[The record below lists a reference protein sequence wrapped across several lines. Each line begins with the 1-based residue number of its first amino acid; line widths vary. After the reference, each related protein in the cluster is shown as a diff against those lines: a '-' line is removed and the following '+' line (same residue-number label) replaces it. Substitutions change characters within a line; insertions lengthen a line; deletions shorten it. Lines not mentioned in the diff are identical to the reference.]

1 MVLFLWETKEG
12 SERQYWTSCNQ
23 VIRAR
28 MRRDNRNEGWHKE
41 RHFLVP
47 VAEGVLMEVGERDGG
62 WSLLNKRRKSL
73 EKTPRKQMREKS
85 GQMLSCGHWVQMI
98 PPPKHRQFPALL
110 QRLARWP
117 PYFAVFLADW
127 ISARSGSLKCVA
139 PSAQFTVLRFPC
151 NFLTLKI
158 HPPGVTPDSDH
169 CHSDIC

>member
-1 MVLFLWETKEG
+1 MTQRKTL
-12 SERQYWTSCNQ
+12 SRTSS
-23 VIRAR
+23 
-28 MRRDNRNEGWHKE
+28 RRGADGGWRE
-41 RHFLVP
+41 
-47 VAEGVLMEVGERDGG
+47 GG

-98 PPPKHRQFPALL
+98 PSPKHRQFPASL

-117 PYFAVFLADW
+117 SYFPVFSADW
-127 ISARSGSLKCVA
+127 ISAHSGSLKCVA

-158 HPPGVTPDSDH
+158 HPPGVTPDSDLIFVKLLIG
-169 CHSDIC
+169 SVYVWLVSSSLKGEPRLEGNAP